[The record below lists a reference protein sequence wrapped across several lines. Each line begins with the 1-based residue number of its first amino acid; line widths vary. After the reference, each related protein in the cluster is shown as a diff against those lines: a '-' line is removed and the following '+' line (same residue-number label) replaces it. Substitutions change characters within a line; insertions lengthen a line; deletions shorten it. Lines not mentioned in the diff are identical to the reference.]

1 MTQQDEYQA
10 KLERDHKRM
19 REALELVWNLLS
31 PTDEAVAVER
41 LRGHV
46 QEVLTNLEVESASGK
61 AASNERKRNARH

>member
-10 KLERDHKRM
+10 KLERDHKQM
-19 REALELVWNLLS
+19 REALELVWNLLT

-46 QEVLTNLEVESASGK
+46 QEVLTNLEVERASGK
-61 AASNERKRNARH
+61 VSTDER

>member
-1 MTQQDEYQA
+1 
-10 KLERDHKRM
+10 M

-61 AASNERKRNARH
+61 AASNERR

>member
-10 KLERDHKRM
+10 KLERDHKQM

-61 AASNERKRNARH
+61 AASNERR

>member
-10 KLERDHKRM
+10 KLERDHKQM

-31 PTDEAVAVER
+31 PTDEAVAVEQ

-61 AASNERKRNARH
+61 AASNERR

>member
-1 MTQQDEYQA
+1 MTQQGEYQA

-19 REALELVWNLLS
+19 REALEMVWNLLT

-46 QEVLTNLEVESASGK
+46 QEVLTNLEVERASGK
-61 AASNERKRNARH
+61 VSTDER